1 MPISASWIDYIKTT
15 SFSVCSFLNFFCF
28 AACSRDLP
36 RNVFVISKIRQEG
49 LTYIHDIHANI
60 QDNIIKDDDIE
71 NSIGQDTTF

>member
-1 MPISASWIDYIKTT
+1 M
-15 SFSVCSFLNFFCF
+15 
-28 AACSRDLP
+28 
-36 RNVFVISKIRQEG
+36 ISKIRQEG